1 MQSLS
6 LYLDEDD
13 DSFWAEHA
21 YVRLRP
27 ATRLPVEAEEIISGN
42 RIWFGSVA
50 SQDDIFEGAP
60 HFVADP
66 SSLELEA
73 VTRLV
78 AKNMAGA
85 SSAEIDAFA
94 RRLLSELSDPR
105 IFAERTGLM
114 IERYGQ
120 LFRGSS
126 ILSLFRDP
134 RVQRNWSDYATQGAG
149 FGAVFDFREPWP
161 LESAQDLELLAV
173 PFPVDYVPADQPP
186 TIQIRAAPVNGD
198 EGFDD
203 IRTALLTKS
212 DEWSSQ
218 GEERLFRVGIG
229 PGHVEF
235 PAASLRAMLV
245 GYGASKETEELIV
258 ELCRTRH
265 VPIPVFRVEPAPPSR
280 RLALRQLVTENGDGG
295 S

>member
-6 LYLDEDD
+6 LYPDEDD
-13 DSFWAEHA
+13 SSFWAEHA

-27 ATRLPVEAEEIISGN
+27 STRLLTEPQEMILGN
-42 RIWFGSVA
+42 RIWFGSIA
-50 SQDDIFEGAP
+50 SQDDIFEGSP

-66 SSLELEA
+66 NYLELEA
-73 VTRLV
+73 ITHLV
-78 AKNMAGA
+78 SRNMVGA
-85 SSAEIDAFA
+85 SASEVDAFA
-94 RRLLSELSDPR
+94 RRMFAELSDPG

-114 IERYGQ
+114 IERYSQ
-120 LFRGSS
+120 LFRESS
-126 ILSLFRDP
+126 ILSLFRDA

-161 LESAQDLELLAV
+161 LESARGLDILAV
-173 PFPVDYVPADQPP
+173 PFPVDYVPADEPP
-186 TIQIRAAPVNGD
+186 IIRIRAAPVYGE

-203 IRTALLTKS
+203 IKIALLTKS
-212 DEWSSQ
+212 DEWRSQ
-218 GEERLFRVGIG
+218 GEERLFRMGIG

-245 GYGASKETEELIV
+245 GYAASKETEELV
-258 ELCRTRH
+258 VGLCRNRQ

-280 RLALRQLVTENGDGG
+280 RLALRQLA
-295 S
+295 